1 MNIAA
6 ALVYW
11 VIVAVW
17 LGVLGT
23 MCAAYLRNPL
33 VFGTT
38 RLLVAILALEIAR
51 NLVENT
57 YFGFYIGGIY
67 GLFDGSVSGSLGN
80 PYLLILPKL
89 LDIGMGCLALLLLL
103 RRSPATTAAAG
114 ETADRGARDPRKQPE
129 LDALTG
135 VYARSHFLMLAAVEW
150 ERAARYRRP
159 LSLLMIDIDLFQ
171 TINGRYGHPVGDRIL
186 VQIARGCCERK
197 RSSDSVA
204 RVAGG
209 KFALLLPETDLDQAA
224 IVAERLRKEIAALN
238 FAVEAENASVTVS
251 LGVSAARGAL
261 DLPDLMK
268 RADMALY
275 RAKKMGRNRVGI
287 AEEPLDGA
295 ARATAG

>member
-1 MNIAA
+1 MNTAA

-23 MCAAYLRNPL
+23 ICVAYLRNPI

-38 RLLVAILALEIAR
+38 RLLVAVLALEIAR
-51 NLVENT
+51 NLVEST
-57 YFGFYIGGIY
+57 YFGFSFGGID
-67 GLFDGSVSGSLGN
+67 GLFDGSVSRSLGN

-89 LDIGMGCLALLLLL
+89 LDIGVGGLALLLL
-103 RRSPATTAAAG
+103 RRRPPATTAVGG
-114 ETADRGARDPRKQPE
+114 ETADRSARDPKQQPE

-135 VYARSHFLMLAAVEW
+135 VYARSYFLMRAAVEW

-159 LSLLMIDIDLFQ
+159 LSLLMIDIDFFQ
-171 TINGRYGHPVGDRIL
+171 TVNSRFGHQVGDRIL
-186 VQIARGCCERK
+186 VQIARGCCGRK
-197 RSSDSVA
+197 RGSDIVG

-209 KFALLLPETDLDQAA
+209 QFALLLPETDLDQAA
-224 IVAERLRKEIAALN
+224 IVAERLRAEIAGLN

-251 LGVSAARGAL
+251 AGVSTARGAL

-275 RAKKMGRNRVGI
+275 RAKRLGRNRIGI
-287 AEEPLDGA
+287 AEEPPDGA
-295 ARATAG
+295 KRAAAG